1 VNDILPE
8 TQTRLEK
15 RYRVTAFVVLAQI
28 VFTIALIPA
37 AWFLAVNT
45 ENVVTQT
52 SLTSLWVAIL
62 FIALATFVLR
72 RALFRWERLKDVVL
86 LKGVEGLLATLQV
99 NAIILGAMAEIIAI
113 FGFLIAALGGVKYDM
128 FRAAVVALVVFLINF
143 PRKSIWEKVVANL
156 QSI

>member
-1 VNDILPE
+1 MNEILPD
-8 TQTRLEK
+8 TRSQLEK
-15 RYRVTAFVVLAQI
+15 RYRVTAFVVIAQI
-28 VFTIALIPA
+28 LFTVALIPA
-37 AWFLAVNT
+37 AWFLAVKT
-45 ENVVTQT
+45 ENAVTQT

-86 LKGVEGLLATLQV
+86 LKGVDGLLSTLQV

-143 PRKSIWEKVVANL
+143 PRKSIWEKIVANL